1 MEPKRNRNYPLCVEK
16 KGTIPKVY
24 KHTPYEK
31 IDTACTRMVGIV
43 NNARRWKSDYRGRIL
58 IMIHIGMICLLLSPI
73 VTSRQ
78 YDTEPASLMNCN
90 VNFGVLCMNVNEN
103 VNWNIQPGGK
113 IQIVKLIYRVNQNN
127 NGRGGTHYYHWQNM
141 YS

>member
-1 MEPKRNRNYPLCVEK
+1 
-16 KGTIPKVY
+16 
-24 KHTPYEK
+24 
-31 IDTACTRMVGIV
+31 MVGIV

-103 VNWNIQPGGK
+103 VNWNIQPGGR
-113 IQIVKLIYRVNQNN
+113 IQIVKLIYRGNQNN
-127 NGRGGTHYYHWQNM
+127 SGRGGTHYYHWQNINLILLVFICIYLTVVKQI
-141 YS
+141 YSYVRIPK